1 MTNMEGSALCI
12 LSGLI
17 YAANQDLQ
25 SLSILLKV

>member
-25 SLSILLKV
+25 ACRSY